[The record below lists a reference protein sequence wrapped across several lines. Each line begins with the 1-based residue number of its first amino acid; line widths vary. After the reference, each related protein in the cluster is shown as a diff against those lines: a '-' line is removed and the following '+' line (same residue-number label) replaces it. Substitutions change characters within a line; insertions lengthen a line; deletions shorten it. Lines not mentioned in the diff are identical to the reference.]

1 MSPLKPY
8 ENQASGILRCKDVPT
23 QRVRL

>member
-23 QRVRL
+23 QRVRV